1 MARTAATTAKRAAP
15 ARPGRSIERKFMNT
29 AAWPRAQKCGGS
41 NRAAKDQARGG
52 KGSGGGDRPLSI
64 VVRSDQ
70 RTSLEAIGGRSTIAG
85 TRVGA
90 AADEICKQDAA
101 GIGHGTPSQISS
113 AAAPT
118 LVPAI

>member
-15 ARPGRSIERKFMNT
+15 ARPGRSIETKFMNT
-29 AAWPRAQKCGGS
+29 SALPRAQKCGGS
-41 NRAAKDQARGG
+41 NRSAKDQARGG

-85 TRVGA
+85 TRGGA
-90 AADEICKQDAA
+90 AADENCKPDAA
-101 GIGHGTPSQISS
+101 RIGDRTATQ
-113 AAAPT
+113 T
-118 LVPAI
+118 VE